1 MKRILLSIIAVLTA
15 SLSLSAQ
22 SITDAKPYFTGNP
35 YGWATVA
42 DEAGTPYQMDG
53 GMRAAKPK
61 TIVLTSTG
69 KDMYD
74 AVISAINQYD
84 IIVFDG
90 SKGDFI
96 LRGQVPVNN
105 AKNKTIVGRNNARL
119 CTEFFL
125 TPEDIAYLKSQ
136 KLDGLSSTDQYTGTL
151 PNGQEMTCDRR
162 AFFTKKAMM
171 ELQYQKTGAYT
182 LPNNA
187 GIFGLKATDENIIFR
202 NLTFVGPG
210 AVDIDGVDLITNED
224 ATHVWVDH
232 CTFIDSQDGA
242 LDSKRCDYASY
253 TWNKFYY
260 TSRSYSHAYTNGC
273 GWAEGKMILHLTF
286 ANNEWGAGCN
296 RRLPQ
301 CGDCYVHLY
310 NNYHNCPGNSVGMT
324 INDNCTALVEGNY
337 AAPGVNSP
345 LTGSGANRKVYA
357 RGNSFSYTST
367 STSVTVPYD
376 YDIELVSYVYV
387 PLILKAAHGAG
398 ATLEDPMPGAE
409 VSKEDG
415 FGFWESELS
424 LPKGNQGLASVKNLI
439 GVNYAITSSN
449 PSVATVDAEGKVT
462 AVAGGTAEITA
473 TVTDDPIYG
482 SLTATMTVTVTEEAT
497 YEVYKKWDFKRS
509 AETTAALDASD
520 WNGSGDTYTLGE
532 ALTNE
537 PLMVDDDTPYAE
549 AVGLLFSTTA
559 THLVSYKDRIRFQKG
574 DACNITIPNLKAGDK
589 VFVKFKSANSSDKR
603 GFRASNLSDSQFLTD
618 GTTVTH
624 ESTVLADGDVV
635 LTATG
640 GIYVYSI
647 EVQRMSTAT
656 AIQSVNASAK
666 SEGSIYNLAGQRIN
680 GNAKGIV
687 IKNGKKMFAN

>member
-1 MKRILLSIIAVLTA
+1 MKRTILSFIAVAIA
-15 SLSLSAQ
+15 SLGLSAQ
-22 SITDAKPYFTGNP
+22 TITDAKPYFTGNP
-35 YGWATVA
+35 YGWATVS

-125 TPEDIAYLKSQ
+125 TPEDITYLKSQ

-171 ELQYQKTGAYT
+171 ELQYQKKGVYS

-210 AVDIDGVDLITNED
+210 AVDIDGVDLITNEE

-260 TSRSYSHAYTNGC
+260 TERSYSHAYTNGC
-273 GWAEGKMILHLTF
+273 GWAEGNMTLHLTF
-286 ANNEWGAGCN
+286 ANNEWGKGCN

-301 CGDCYVHLY
+301 CGDCYVHLF

-324 INDNCTALVEGNY
+324 INDNCTALVEGNF
-337 AAPGVNSP
+337 AATGVNSP
-345 LTGSGANRKVYA
+345 LTGSGSGRKVYA
-357 RGNSFSYTST
+357 RKNNFAYTST
-367 STSVTVPYD
+367 STSVTVPYG
-376 YDIELVSYVYV
+376 YDVELIDCYSV
-387 PLILKAAHGAG
+387 PQIMRAAHGAG
-398 ATLEDPMPGAE
+398 ATLENPMPGTE
-409 VSKEDG
+409 LTKEEG
-415 FGFWESELS
+415 FGFWESTLS

-439 GVNYAITSSN
+439 GVNCTLSSSN
-449 PSVATVDAEGKVT
+449 PSVVTVDAEGKVT

-482 SLTATMTVTVTEEAT
+482 TFKATMTVTVTEEAT

-520 WNGSGDTYTLGE
+520 WSASGDVYTWGE
-532 ALTNE
+532 TLTNQ
-537 PLMVDDDTPYAE
+537 PLMIDDSTPFAE
-549 AVGLLFSTTA
+549 AAGLLFSSPA
-559 THLVSYKDRIRFQKG
+559 EKLQSYKDRLRFNKENSS
-574 DACNITIPNLKAGDK
+574 DVTIPDLKAGDK
-589 VFVKFKSANSSDKR
+589 VFIKFKSANSTSMR
-603 GFRASNLSDSQFLTD
+603 GFNTTNLSDSQILTD
-618 GTTVTH
+618 GNVITH
-624 ESTVLADGDVV
+624 ESSVLADGDVKLV
-635 LTATG
+635 VTG
-640 GIYVYSI
+640 GLYLYFI

-666 SEGSIYNLAGQRIN
+666 SEGSIFNLAGQRVN